1 MAVAEAGPA
10 RVVRSGQKDELYRS
24 GLRSAAGSAL
34 HSLAGTARGAL
45 PGPGPRGGIPP
56 PAAAPYRLCAVGS
69 VRGTGRSANVCKI
82 RVTVLCS

>member
-45 PGPGPRGGIPP
+45 PGPGRDPPP
-56 PAAAPYRLCAVGS
+56 PAPAPYRLCAVGS

>member
-1 MAVAEAGPA
+1 MALAEAGSA

-24 GLRSAAGSAL
+24 GLRSAAGAAL
-34 HSLAGTARGAL
+34 HGLAGTARGAL

-56 PAAAPYRLCAVGS
+56 PVPCRFRAVGS
-69 VRGTGRSANVCKI
+69 VRGAGRSANVCKI